1 VFAVLLAAQAP
12 TPVRVE
18 QGAQQA
24 LEQRYAEHVRFL
36 AAPEMEGRGAGTAG
50 LEKASAYIGDQFK
63 RFGLQPVGD
72 KRTYQQAL
80 SVTTGAEPGKNN
92 AIDASG
98 KALRFRDDFVP
109 ISFSSN
115 GKVTAPVVFAG
126 YGVTAPE
133 LHHDDYAHL
142 DVKGKI
148 VVVMR
153 YEPKNFVKSGKE
165 QYTHHAH
172 LVNKAINARNR
183 GARALL
189 LVDASGEK
197 DELIEFGKIAGPDD
211 AGILMLQVKRSVVEE
226 WLKAAGKSLA
236 SDPSS
241 LPETFRPTVQVDVE
255 RKQAQVTNVLG
266 YLPGR
271 SKEYIVIG
279 AHYDHIGSGGQSSL
293 APGQTGKVH
302 PGADDNASGTAALIE
317 LARTFSQRRTELDR
331 GILFAA
337 FAGEELGL
345 LGSAHWVK
353 NPTMPLENAV
363 AMLNMDMVGRINGSK
378 LYIGGIGSGSTFD
391 AVVKEA
397 SAKHDFTVDASFQGT
412 SSSDHASFISKNIPS
427 LFFFSGL
434 HGDYHKPTDTA
445 DKINVPAAAKVVN
458 VVADVAAKLV
468 ASGPRP
474 QFARVRQSHGAG
486 GDGASSGGSGGGY
499 GPYFGVVPDFA
510 PLDKGVRFAD
520 ISPGS
525 PAEAA
530 GLKAGD
536 VLTDF
541 GDKPIANLYDLTYA
555 LRASKVGDAVK
566 VKVLRD
572 GKEVSV
578 DVKLAA
584 RK

>member
-1 VFAVLLAAQAP
+1 
-12 TPVRVE
+12 
-18 QGAQQA
+18 
-24 LEQRYAEHVRFL
+24 
-36 AAPEMEGRGAGTAG
+36 
-50 LEKASAYIGDQFK
+50 
-63 RFGLQPVGD
+63 
-72 KRTYQQAL
+72 
-80 SVTTGAEPGKNN
+80 
-92 AIDASG
+92 
-98 KALRFRDDFVP
+98 
-109 ISFSSN
+109 
-115 GKVTAPVVFAG
+115 
-126 YGVTAPE
+126 
-133 LHHDDYAHL
+133 
-142 DVKGKI
+142 
-148 VVVMR
+148 
-153 YEPKNFVKSGKE
+153 
-165 QYTHHAH
+165 
-172 LVNKAINARNR
+172 
-183 GARALL
+183 
-189 LVDASGEK
+189 
-197 DELIEFGKIAGPDD
+197 
-211 AGILMLQVKRSVVEE
+211 
-226 WLKAAGKSLA
+226 
-236 SDPSS
+236 
-241 LPETFRPTVQVDVE
+241 
-255 RKQAQVTNVLG
+255 
-266 YLPGR
+266 LPGR

-293 APGQTGKVH
+293 APGQTGNVH